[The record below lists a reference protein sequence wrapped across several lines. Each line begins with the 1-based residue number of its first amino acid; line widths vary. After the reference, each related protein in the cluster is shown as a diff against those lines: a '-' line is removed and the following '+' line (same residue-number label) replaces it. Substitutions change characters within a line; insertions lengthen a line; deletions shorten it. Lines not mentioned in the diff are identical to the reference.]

1 MWCLLVGV
9 CGCAERAIQPFD
21 PANPPPVVREHVAG
35 AAAAAI
41 GADGRFVLP
50 DLHDPVSEIGG
61 AKAQELAVAYLRT
74 FGALARGTWEAQ
86 RGGRIALADLRPCG
100 RVTYAMSP
108 YASLPPE
115 RSLWARKLV
124 GSWWLVIVCG
134 GSTAEVLIAVAA
146 ANTDVSIGADG
157 RLVQPGN
164 DGNNFITRGIPVGE
178 SVPIS
183 PEEAVT
189 RAAEDGGEKV
199 ADVPTFVMRPRPSA
213 PWLGV
218 WRIGFLRPVSLES
231 VGSQDVHLSAD
242 AAVGYSGSWAA
253 QLLVPAAP
261 GATASAAQFE
271 DHGISTIAPPVFEA
285 RVRTGVPTDYIAVRR
300 RGDEDPDQV
309 LACSKGGGNGGGS
322 NPPDPRPCQTFAA
335 SNAWTQSNSTLGIT
349 EPRSCPYTTSSV
361 GKTMPLWAIITANR
375 EGTNRPGVTGST
387 VAVFRVASS
396 DGQLRHET
404 SVPFTVYDSGSDRYG
419 LTLQTQ
425 YPSGYGSP
433 VRDSVL
439 VSYGITGYGLANA
452 YALLPGKVDASS
464 SGGFIG
470 ATSTMEG
477 VSNTWRVVPLNDT
490 VSYTYLWR
498 VDGQPVSEGAALSWT
513 FGSSGVGDHE
523 VSVEVIK
530 SDFTSY
536 TVLRSVYVAGNCGG
550 IPCP

>member
-1 MWCLLVGV
+1 
-9 CGCAERAIQPFD
+9 
-21 PANPPPVVREHVAG
+21 
-35 AAAAAI
+35 
-41 GADGRFVLP
+41 
-50 DLHDPVSEIGG
+50 
-61 AKAQELAVAYLRT
+61 
-74 FGALARGTWEAQ
+74 
-86 RGGRIALADLRPCG
+86 
-100 RVTYAMSP
+100 
-108 YASLPPE
+108 
-115 RSLWARKLV
+115 
-124 GSWWLVIVCG
+124 
-134 GSTAEVLIAVAA
+134 
-146 ANTDVSIGADG
+146 
-157 RLVQPGN
+157 
-164 DGNNFITRGIPVGE
+164 
-178 SVPIS
+178 
-183 PEEAVT
+183 
-189 RAAEDGGEKV
+189 
-199 ADVPTFVMRPRPSA
+199 
-213 PWLGV
+213 
-218 WRIGFLRPVSLES
+218 
-231 VGSQDVHLSAD
+231 
-242 AAVGYSGSWAA
+242 
-253 QLLVPAAP
+253 
-261 GATASAAQFE
+261 
-271 DHGISTIAPPVFEA
+271 
-285 RVRTGVPTDYIAVRR
+285 
-300 RGDEDPDQV
+300 
-309 LACSKGGGNGGGS
+309 
-322 NPPDPRPCQTFAA
+322 
-335 SNAWTQSNSTLGIT
+335 
-349 EPRSCPYTTSSV
+349 
-361 GKTMPLWAIITANR
+361 MPLWAIITANR